1 MMPQPTVKY
10 VTLIFASLAML
21 SIFFNQALYNTI
33 NLLFL
38 FFVIGLFIRYKAT
51 FQVIIQPYRGFFI
64 LLISYFLLYQ
74 AINLYHLNLADYWY
88 AFRQSRWLLYAAFLV
103 PLGMF
108 LFRDGLSTQ
117 QRRFGGYFYLVC
129 ALLAGLIVYDS
140 FTRLVFHEAS
150 TALWFKTSSLHTTG
164 PRVSWTYNP
173 IPFSQLAFFAAL
185 LFYAVF
191 YGSKHRGLRYASLGL
206 CLGMLTIVAFSQTR
220 GSWLA
225 LLVMSGILFFFFKK
239 TSLFIVTVFFAIIL
253 SAENLTE
260 YKLLQRL
267 LSIQNTTSDAS
278 NTVRLDF
285 WQANL
290 KLSADH
296 PWLGVGYAANLK
308 PEVINPYL
316 RPLTENESVAYKHP
330 HNEYLDRLSGMGG
343 PALILFISILC
354 WPLRLAWQLLQRPPP
369 GLPVLWLNIRQ
380 KWSPTRPQQNTLTVQ
395 QYHVAALALGYLV
408 FLIVAACFDQLTLT
422 SCSTLIFCWALIFY
436 LHDQLR
442 QSDAMVQPSG

>member
-1 MMPQPTVKY
+1 MMSQPAVKY

-21 SIFFNQALYNTI
+21 SIFFNQAAYNTI

-51 FQVIIQPYRGFFI
+51 FQAIIQPYRGFFI

-88 AFRQSRWLLYAAFLV
+88 AFKQSRWLLYAAFLV
-103 PLGMF
+103 PLGIF
-108 LFRDGLSTQ
+108 LFQDGIPAR
-117 QRRFGGYFYLVC
+117 QRRFGGYFYLAC
-129 ALLAGLIVYDS
+129 ALLAGLIMYDS
-140 FTRLVFHEAS
+140 FTRLAFHEVS

-164 PRVSWTYNP
+164 SRVSWTYNP

-191 YGSKHRGLRYASLGL
+191 YSSKHRGLHYISLGL

-225 LLVMSGILFFFFKK
+225 WIAMSGILFFFFKK
-239 TSLFIVTVFFAIIL
+239 TSVFIVTVFFAIIL
-253 SAENLTE
+253 SAETLTE

-267 LSIQNTTSDAS
+267 LSIPDITS
-278 NTVRLDF
+278 NTSNTARLDF
-285 WQANL
+285 WRANS
-290 KLSADH
+290 KLSANH

-308 PEVINPYL
+308 PEVIDPHL
-316 RPLTENESVAYKHP
+316 RRFTENESVLYQHP
-330 HNEYLDRLSGMGG
+330 HNEYLDQLSGMGG
-343 PALILFISILC
+343 PALILFISILF
-354 WPLRLAWQLLQRPPP
+354 WPMVLAWQLLQRPPP
-369 GLPVLWLNIRQ
+369 GLPVLWLDIRK
-380 KWSPTRPQQNTLTVQ
+380 KWSPTRSQQNTLTEQ

-408 FLIVAACFDQLTLT
+408 FLLVTACFDQLTLT
-422 SCSTLIFCWALIFY
+422 SYSTMIFCWGLIFY

-442 QSDAMVQPSG
+442 QSDTMVQPSG